1 MFSRFKNHLLS
12 ANTSALMIALMVFVP
27 FVIPYHRLPIPS
39 FYGEWIAMVLGV
51 IALLP
56 MLKRTSWQPI
66 EIPHFSLIFLGFIA
80 IVCMQAML
88 GMVHSTSVALLII
101 AYLVWAMTLS
111 LLGRRLR
118 VALGWEKLTSY
129 LSWAIVA
136 GGFLNA
142 VFVTLQFMGKLGVTL
157 PLVPQFVGYG
167 ALGQVN
173 HFGNYIA
180 LGIASILYLYANR
193 RLRFA
198 YMLPMLILFMAMLA
212 FSGSRSAWLYLAALT
227 IIAIGMQVNAIRQQS
242 GSKDIRSLL
251 RTALVL
257 LPLFA
262 FVQWLVAML
271 FGDLVTLPNDR
282 LMSELS
288 GEVAVG
294 GIAMRLH
301 IWYESLLLFMQSPWL
316 GVGVGQTRWMSF
328 STLDANW
335 SVNMPGMYEHA
346 HNIVI
351 HLMAEMGVAGALL
364 ILAGVFAWLRGFQWK
379 NMHLETWWLI
389 AVLSIIAIHSL
400 LEYPLWYAYF
410 LGMTAFLFGA
420 GDENIKKLRLNSM
433 GSVTA
438 FSVIAVGLIAL
449 NLTLIANSK
458 LQYCVDRTR
467 MGKVT
472 VEDKEKIFNALEWVD
487 QHSLLSPYA
496 TLMFA
501 NVLPNDGKRLDEKI
515 AMQQQAMRF
524 VIPYSLAYKHVLALE
539 LNGQHTQAVVAMQY
553 AIQAYPHHFKEA
565 LQKIPRKYWDI
576 YLAIFAEA
584 IAPNHTAPN
593 QTAPQQI
600 VPNQVA
606 P

>member
-1 MFSRFKNHLLS
+1 
-12 ANTSALMIALMVFVP
+12 
-27 FVIPYHRLPIPS
+27 
-39 FYGEWIAMVLGV
+39 
-51 IALLP
+51 
-56 MLKRTSWQPI
+56 
-66 EIPHFSLIFLGFIA
+66 
-80 IVCMQAML
+80 
-88 GMVHSTSVALLII
+88 
-101 AYLVWAMTLS
+101 
-111 LLGRRLR
+111 
-118 VALGWEKLTSY
+118 
-129 LSWAIVA
+129 
-136 GGFLNA
+136 
-142 VFVTLQFMGKLGVTL
+142 
-157 PLVPQFVGYG
+157 
-167 ALGQVN
+167 
-173 HFGNYIA
+173 
-180 LGIASILYLYANR
+180 
-193 RLRFA
+193 
-198 YMLPMLILFMAMLA
+198 
-212 FSGSRSAWLYLAALT
+212 
-227 IIAIGMQVNAIRQQS
+227 
-242 GSKDIRSLL
+242 
-251 RTALVL
+251 
-257 LPLFA
+257 
-262 FVQWLVAML
+262 
-271 FGDLVTLPNDR
+271 
-282 LMSELS
+282 
-288 GEVAVG
+288 
-294 GIAMRLH
+294 
-301 IWYESLLLFMQSPWL
+301 
-316 GVGVGQTRWMSF
+316 
-328 STLDANW
+328 
-335 SVNMPGMYEHA
+335 
-346 HNIVI
+346 
-351 HLMAEMGVAGALL
+351 
-364 ILAGVFAWLRGFQWK
+364 
-379 NMHLETWWLI
+379 
-389 AVLSIIAIHSL
+389 
-400 LEYPLWYAYF
+400 
-410 LGMTAFLFGA
+410 MTAFLFGA

-553 AIQAYPHHFKEA
+553 AIQAYPHRFKEA